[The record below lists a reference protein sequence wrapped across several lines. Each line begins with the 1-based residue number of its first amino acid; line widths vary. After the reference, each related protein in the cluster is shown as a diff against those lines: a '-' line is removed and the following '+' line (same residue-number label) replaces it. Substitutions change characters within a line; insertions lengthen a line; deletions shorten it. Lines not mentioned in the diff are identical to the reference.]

1 MSSNR
6 ASSAE
11 SPWSFEDLV
20 DFEYAIRLESYDSS
34 EQIEKRDR
42 QVLEGIPPDA
52 RDSLGNRDLL
62 KRWLETVRE
71 SLFPDAWIPGEF
83 AGSAIRLSSKIVF
96 AIALLTGI
104 TMAAGFLSYE
114 GSEPVNVSA
123 FIGVFILLQLA
134 LAALSIVLILLL
146 QWAKNAFDCFLGI
159 RMLRPLAY
167 HFAASLLRYAASRL
181 ESKQRS
187 AVQDASGDLK
197 SLWVI
202 YRPLLQRKAFAL
214 LQSWAIAFNLGVIGT
229 TLVIVLFSDR
239 AFGWQTTLQVDANWL
254 HRVVHLTSWPWS
266 WFAGEGVGVPSLS
279 EIEGSRIILK
289 DGIRSLN
296 SGDLVSWWPYL
307 VLGTVVYGL
316 LPRIAFYCWG
326 LLSSRYCLSQ
336 LSFSHA
342 EASRIAE
349 RIRSRDLGFCSNA
362 DRTQSDSGE
371 PEGVLPGESA
381 NSGRF
386 SGEAAVCLLATD
398 YHGELPRED
407 LVEALSQKLHLP
419 ADQLKTIPISAE
431 DQMDP
436 DSLSLEL
443 DFRDNEGLVIVF
455 ASWMPPI
462 EEMKQ
467 LILAVRRNMKSERLL
482 CVELLGPRDSEG
494 GFEDPKPQ
502 EIAMWKSFVRRLG
515 DPYCALNPAK

>member
-1 MSSNR
+1 
-6 ASSAE
+6 
-11 SPWSFEDLV
+11 
-20 DFEYAIRLESYDSS
+20 
-34 EQIEKRDR
+34 
-42 QVLEGIPPDA
+42 
-52 RDSLGNRDLL
+52 
-62 KRWLETVRE
+62 
-71 SLFPDAWIPGEF
+71 
-83 AGSAIRLSSKIVF
+83 
-96 AIALLTGI
+96 
-104 TMAAGFLSYE
+104 
-114 GSEPVNVSA
+114 
-123 FIGVFILLQLA
+123 
-134 LAALSIVLILLL
+134 
-146 QWAKNAFDCFLGI
+146 
-159 RMLRPLAY
+159 
-167 HFAASLLRYAASRL
+167 
-181 ESKQRS
+181 
-187 AVQDASGDLK
+187 VQDASGDLK

-386 SGEAAVCLLATD
+386 SGEAAVCLLASD